1 MKFSL
6 LLFVLG
12 IKLRITALLSDA
24 FRKKLRKKDFSLVI
38 RTDDDRRARTFS
50 FVKGNVRSKRGRDQ
64 TADTELVWCDENT
77 AVSVMLSKNELD
89 GFSAIG
95 RSDLRVTG
103 NFENALWFMELA
115 E

>member
-6 LLFVLG
+6 LLVVLG
-12 IKLRITALLSDA
+12 IKLRMTALFSAA

-38 RTDDDRRARTFS
+38 RTDDDRRARTFKII
-50 FVKGNVRSKRGRDQ
+50 KGKVRSKRGGNKS
-64 TADTELVWCDENT
+64 ADTELVWCDEHT

>member
-12 IKLRITALLSDA
+12 IKLRITAFMSDT
-24 FRKKLRKKDFSLVI
+24 FRKKLRKKDFTLVI
-38 RTDDDRRARTFS
+38 RTNSGKRARTFT
-50 FVKGNVRSKRGRDQ
+50 FFGGKVRSRRGCNGP
-64 TADTELVWCDENT
+64 ADTELVWCDEQT
-77 AVSVMLSKNELD
+77 AVTVMLSKNELD

-95 RSDLRVTG
+95 RSALSVTG
-103 NFENALWFMELA
+103 NFENALWFMEIA

>member
-12 IKLRITALLSDA
+12 LKLRITALMSET
-24 FRKKLRKKDFSLVI
+24 FRKKLRKKDFILVI
-38 RTDDDRRARTFS
+38 RTTDGKRARTFNILS
-50 FVKGNVRSKRGRDQ
+50 GKVRSHSGRIESP
-64 TADTELVWCDENT
+64 DTELIWCDENT
-77 AVSVMLSKNELD
+77 AVTVMLSKNELD

-95 RSDLRVTG
+95 RSDLCIMG